1 MREVNAM
8 SEPADAAAEQIA
20 ADHVPADHSI
30 PPQHPAE
37 VALFGFIAGVID
49 VLVVPGVLVTTIQ
62 NFWKHAQFNI
72 LTLGIATLV
81 IPMALL
87 VHPRSRRFGEA
98 MILGGAVTAF
108 AVAAVVL
115 VLKALVNS

>member
-1 MREVNAM
+1 M

>member
-1 MREVNAM
+1 VNAM
-8 SEPADAAAEQIA
+8 SDPAEAVNEQVPAE
-20 ADHVPADHSI
+20 HVPADHSI
-30 PPQHPAE
+30 LPKHPAE

-81 IPMALL
+81 IPMVLL
-87 VHPRSRRFGEA
+87 LSPRSRRFGEA

-108 AVAAVVL
+108 AVAALVL

>member
-8 SEPADAAAEQIA
+8 SEPADAAAEQVA
-20 ADHVPADHSI
+20 EHVPADHSI
-30 PPQHPAE
+30 PPKHPAE

-81 IPMALL
+81 LPMALL
-87 VHPRSRRFGEA
+87 VSPRTRRFGEA
-98 MILGGAVTAF
+98 MVLGGAVTAF
-108 AVAAVVL
+108 AVASVVL